1 MPLIRES
8 SLTSILNLAAK
19 FAKDESPVKVNLGV
33 GAYRDENGRPWVLPA
48 VRLADNQLVKDPELN
63 HEYQKV
69 GGIPQF
75 NSAAAELLFGNAQAL
90 KDGRVVSVQTLS
102 GTGANH
108 LGAEFLQRFYQF
120 PTPCL
125 LYTSPSPRDS

>member
-69 GGIPQF
+69 GGIPQLPLIHISEPTRPLSISYPVF
-75 NSAAAELLFGNAQAL
+75 CL
-90 KDGRVVSVQTLS
+90 KKKIKSFS
-102 GTGANH
+102 
-108 LGAEFLQRFYQF
+108 
-120 PTPCL
+120 
-125 LYTSPSPRDS
+125 